1 MNIKLIG
8 NPLKHSFSSQLHS
21 MLANYDYQLV
31 DLDKDEL
38 ESFILAKNYDGL
50 NVTIPY
56 KTDVIKY
63 LDDIDEKAGRINA
76 VNTIVNDKGRLK
88 GYNTDYNGFD
98 LLLKKNGIEVK
109 GKNICILGSGGTSNT
124 IFHYCQDSKAN
135 EIVKAHYKGKDG
147 LLSYQQ
153 LYNQAERFH
162 ILINTTPVG
171 MFPNNQESSIDIST
185 FSNLEAVV
193 DVIYNPLKTKL
204 IVEAQKIELK
214 TATGL
219 YMLVAQAEFAS
230 SIFQN
235 RKVDYQKIDDVYT
248 QLLNNKRNIVFIG
261 MPTSG
266 KSTFGKLL
274 AEKLNRNFFDCDD
287 IIQKEEKMTIS
298 QIFQTKSE
306 QFFRQKEHEV
316 IQKLSKENSSVI
328 ATGGG
333 AVLNSENIDLLR
345 QNGLILLL
353 ERDLKLL
360 FCDSSRPTVSSYEK
374 LVDIYNKRYDLYQN
388 SNDIIIVNDK
398 GIDEILNRIMAVI
411 K

>member
-1 MNIKLIG
+1 
-8 NPLKHSFSSQLHS
+8 
-21 MLANYDYQLV
+21 
-31 DLDKDEL
+31 
-38 ESFILAKNYDGL
+38 
-50 NVTIPY
+50 
-56 KTDVIKY
+56 
-63 LDDIDEKAGRINA
+63 
-76 VNTIVNDKGRLK
+76 
-88 GYNTDYNGFD
+88 
-98 LLLKKNGIEVK
+98 
-109 GKNICILGSGGTSNT
+109 
-124 IFHYCQDSKAN
+124 
-135 EIVKAHYKGKDG
+135 
-147 LLSYQQ
+147 
-153 LYNQAERFH
+153 
-162 ILINTTPVG
+162 
-171 MFPNNQESSIDIST
+171 MFPNNQESSIDLSA

-204 IVEAQKIELK
+204 IVEAQKREMK

-248 QLLNNKRNIVFIG
+248 QLLNDKRNIVFIG

-306 QFFRQKEHEV
+306 NYFRQKEHEV
-316 IQKLSKENSSVI
+316 ISKLSKENSSVI

-333 AVLNSENIDLLR
+333 AVLNSDNIDLLR

-360 FCDSSRPTVSSYEK
+360 FSDSSRPTVSSYEK
-374 LVDIYNKRYDLYQN
+374 LVDIYNKRHDLYHN

>member
-1 MNIKLIG
+1 
-8 NPLKHSFSSQLHS
+8 
-21 MLANYDYQLV
+21 
-31 DLDKDEL
+31 
-38 ESFILAKNYDGL
+38 
-50 NVTIPY
+50 
-56 KTDVIKY
+56 
-63 LDDIDEKAGRINA
+63 
-76 VNTIVNDKGRLK
+76 
-88 GYNTDYNGFD
+88 
-98 LLLKKNGIEVK
+98 
-109 GKNICILGSGGTSNT
+109 
-124 IFHYCQDSKAN
+124 
-135 EIVKAHYKGKDG
+135 
-147 LLSYQQ
+147 
-153 LYNQAERFH
+153 
-162 ILINTTPVG
+162 
-171 MFPNNQESSIDIST
+171 
-185 FSNLEAVV
+185 
-193 DVIYNPLKTKL
+193 
-204 IVEAQKIELK
+204 
-214 TATGL
+214 
-219 YMLVAQAEFAS
+219 MLVAQAEFAS

-274 AEKLNRNFFDCDD
+274 AENLNRNFFDCDD

-306 QFFRQKEHEV
+306 NYFRQKEHEV

-333 AVLNSENIDLLR
+333 AVLNSDNIDLLR

-360 FCDSSRPTVSSYEK
+360 FSDCSRPTVSSYEK
-374 LVDIYNKRYDLYQN
+374 LVDTYNKRYDLYQN